1 MARPPLKSIE
11 EYNQS
16 GGWAYHKFLDHT
28 EAILNDPLLAKVAKF
43 EVTDNIL
50 YLRSGG
56 ALLSFMVQ
64 QDGRAKEYLTIVNGI
79 NRQELVE
86 FHFSARSEDIIRSIY
101 HILDVKEETN
111 DKQLD

>member
-1 MARPPLKSIE
+1 MVRPPLKSIE
-11 EYNQS
+11 EYNQA
-16 GGWAYHKFLDHT
+16 GGWAYHKFLDHV
-28 EAILNDPLLAKVAKF
+28 EAILNDPLLLRVAKF

-50 YLRSGG
+50 YMRSGG

-86 FHFSARSEDIIRSIY
+86 FHFSSGSDEIIKSIY
-101 HILDVKEETN
+101 HILDIKEGTN
-111 DKQLD
+111 DELD